1 MAIPLD
7 FLPAPGL
14 VHIPGLNRE
23 KVEEERK
30 NMWGQIFKK
39 YEEYDQRNELTKE
52 VSLEEIDSPETVREI
67 ILESSKYNLIK
78 PNAILQ
84 RYFDEHKDEIDEIA
98 TVAGPPASDE
108 EILTDDSDDE
118 ELCPSSMDG
127 SNATSEG
134 DINSNEM
141 QSPVTPPTSDSSDD
155 NNEGED
161 KDIDEKWENNETLN
175 GENDDEAFLYN
186 MPLPEKNNLLE
197 QVDQSLSTSAREPK
211 YKKAKLH
218 SDDLHK
224 LVPVDLD
231 ETINVASKDDIQAQ
245 AINEKGKSECLVCTK
260 CLNITFYEALASK
273 PDFLCDECL
282 AGEHLECEVED
293 CRDCKQIGEMVVSR
307 RQAEVFGR
315 VEKLTGRDVS
325 QM

>member
-7 FLPAPGL
+7 SLPAPQL

-23 KVEEERK
+23 KVEKERK

-39 YEEYDQRNELTKE
+39 YEEFDQRNELTKE

-67 ILESSKYNLIK
+67 IQESSKYNMIK

-84 RYFDEHKDEIDEIA
+84 RYFQEHADEIDEIA

-118 ELCPSSMDG
+118 ELFSSFTDA

-134 DINSNEM
+134 DMNLNEM

-155 NNEGED
+155 NNEGEN
-161 KDIDEKWENNETLN
+161 KDTDENWEKDETLN
-175 GENDDEAFLYN
+175 SENDDDAFFYG
-186 MPLPEKNNLLE
+186 MPLPEKNNKLE
-197 QVDQSLSTSAREPK
+197 QADQSLAASARNPE
-211 YKKAKLH
+211 YKKTKLH
-218 SDDLHK
+218 TDNLQK
-224 LVPVDLD
+224 LVPTKLD
-231 ETINVASKDDIQAQ
+231 KTINVDNNDDIQAQ
-245 AINEKGKSECLVCTK
+245 AFDEEEKSECLVCSK
-260 CLNITFYEALASK
+260 CLNITFYEALATE

-282 AGEHLECEVED
+282 AGDHLECEVED
-293 CRDCKQIGEMVVSR
+293 CSECKQIGEMIVSR
-307 RQAEVFGR
+307 RQAEVYGR
-315 VEKLTGRDVS
+315 VEKLTGHNVS